1 MISYHFMYLV
11 GFCLACCRMASS
23 GSSPIIAGPSG
34 MQVHRQ
40 EKGKRHVEG
49 WIMQVISVV
58 DAFYR
63 TSR

>member
-1 MISYHFMYLV
+1 
-11 GFCLACCRMASS
+11 MASS